1 MTAKV
6 MIVDDLL
13 PNIKLLKAKLEREF
27 YQVITATNGVIALE
41 RLETERPDIILLD
54 VMMPEMDGLETCRRI
69 KADPRLSD
77 IPVVMVTALSDKS
90 DRIAGLNAGADD
102 FLTKPINDVAM
113 FARIRSLVRFKTMTD
128 ALKLRAQT
136 GEEFGSNAISMDKI
150 NDIGG
155 SNVLLLE
162 DNETQ
167 SGQIDAVLRQLR
179 AKVYAFSSPAEAM
192 RSLSERSYD
201 LIVISSCIADSNSLP
216 LCANLKSQESTGNV
230 PLVLLIEE
238 EDEELLARGY
248 DIGINDYL
256 VMPLDNNEIKARAS
270 IQLRR
275 KRYQNALM
283 DDQHRNLALSQT
295 DGLTGLYNRRYF
307 DSYFSHNLREAVQQR
322 KPLSLMILDVDHFK
336 RINDTYGHVA
346 GDAILRE
353 VASRIRVRAS
363 DLVARY
369 GGEEFAVVM
378 PNTAIS
384 VAAKAAERIRVAV
397 ESTPFSLPEH
407 KDAVRLT
414 ISIGVSCAYSG
425 DVAQT
430 LIHRADTA
438 LYHVKHTSRNRVAVY
453 LQKQPA

>member
-27 YQVITATNGVIALE
+27 YRVITANNGVTALE

-136 GEEFGSNAISMDKI
+136 GQEFGSSAISMDKI
-150 NDIGG
+150 NDISD
-155 SNVLLLE
+155 SNILLIE

-167 SGQIDAVLRQLR
+167 LGQINAVLEKLG
-179 AKVYAFSSPAEAM
+179 ANPFAFSNPAAAVQ
-192 RSLSERSYD
+192 SLDERNYD
-201 LIVISSCIADSNSLP
+201 LIIIDSCITDGNSLP
-216 LCANLKSQESTGNV
+216 LCANLKSQEVTGNV
-230 PLVLLIEE
+230 PLILLIEE
-238 EDEELLARGY
+238 EDGDLLARGY

-256 VMPLDNNEIKARAS
+256 LTPLDSNEIKARCG
-270 IQLRR
+270 IQLKR

-283 DDQHRNLALSQT
+283 DDQHKNLALSQI
-295 DGLTGLYNRRYF
+295 DGLTALYNRRYF
-307 DSYFSHNLREAVQQR
+307 DSYFAHNLREAVQQR
-322 KPLSLMILDVDHFK
+322 KPLSLVILDIDHFK
-336 RINDTYGHVA
+336 HINDTYGHLA
-346 GDAILRE
+346 GDAILKE
-353 VASRIRVRAS
+353 VAQRIDVRAA

-369 GGEEFAVVM
+369 GGEEFAIVM
-378 PNTAIS
+378 PNTVVS
-384 VAAKAAERIRVAV
+384 DAAKAAERIRVMV
-397 ESTPFSLPEH
+397 ENRPFDIPGGKQRVS
-407 KDAVRLT
+407 LT
-414 ISIGVSCAYSG
+414 ISAGVACAYEG
-425 DVAQT
+425 DGT
-430 LIHRADTA
+430 EELIERADTA
-438 LYHVKHTSRNRVAVY
+438 LYHVKHTSRNRVVVSLRY
-453 LQKQPA
+453 

>member
-27 YQVITATNGVIALE
+27 YQVITATNGVMALE

-54 VMMPEMDGLETCRRI
+54 VMMPEMDGLETCRHI
-69 KADPRLSD
+69 KANPLLSD

-90 DRIAGLNAGADD
+90 DRIAGLTAGADD

-136 GEEFGSNAISMDKI
+136 GREFGNSAISMDKT
-150 NDIGG
+150 NDISG
-155 SNVLLLE
+155 SNILLIE

-167 SGQIDAVLRQLR
+167 LGQINGVLEKMR
-179 AKVYAFSSPAEAM
+179 ANAFAFSNPAAAVQ
-192 RSLSERSYD
+192 SLGERAYD
-201 LIVISSCIADSNSLP
+201 LIILDSSMSETNSLH
-216 LCANLKSQESTGNV
+216 LCANLRSQEMTANV
-230 PLVLLIEE
+230 PIILLIEE
-238 EDEELLARGY
+238 EDGDLLARGY

-256 VMPLDNNEIKARAS
+256 LTPLDGNEIKARCG

-275 KRYQNALM
+275 KRYQNALL
-283 DDQHRNLALSQT
+283 DDQHKNLALSQI
-295 DGLTGLYNRRYF
+295 DALTGLYNRRYF
-307 DSYFSHNLREAVQQR
+307 DSYFAHNLREAVQQR

-336 RINDTYGHVA
+336 RVNDIYGHLA
-346 GDAILRE
+346 GDCILKAI
-353 VASRIRVRAS
+353 ASRIDVRAA

-378 PNTAIS
+378 PNTAVS
-384 VAAKAAERIRVAV
+384 DAAKAGERIRQLV
-397 ESTPFSLPEH
+397 ESAPFEVPGGKRPISLT
-407 KDAVRLT
+407 V
-414 ISIGVSCAYSG
+414 SVGVACAYEH
-425 DVAQT
+425 DKADT
-430 LIHRADTA
+430 LIERADEA
-438 LYHVKHTSRNRVAVY
+438 LYHIKNTTRNRVAVS
-453 LQKQPA
+453 LRH